1 VLEEAEARLQPAEDA
16 AAAAE
21 VDSNPAAAEVDSNSN
36 HLTTFESNRQDGA
49 RKQQPK
55 TTKYRPKPRD

>member
-1 VLEEAEARLQPAEDA
+1 MVEETEARLQPAEDA

-36 HLTTFESNRQDGA
+36 HLTTFELKLPRWSS
-49 RKQQPK
+49 K
-55 TTKYRPKPRD
+55 TKP